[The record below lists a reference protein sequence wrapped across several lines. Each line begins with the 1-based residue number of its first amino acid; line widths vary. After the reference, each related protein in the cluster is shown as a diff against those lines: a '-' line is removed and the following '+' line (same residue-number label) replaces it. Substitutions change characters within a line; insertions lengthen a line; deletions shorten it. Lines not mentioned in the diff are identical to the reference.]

1 MIDVLTRGAAAGAV
15 ATAAMSALM
24 LAAGRSGLVGR
35 QPPEAIVRQA
45 GALAAAEPRGRRAD
59 ALAVVAHLGF
69 GAGTGAAYAL
79 LPRGS
84 RPVLRGAVVGE
95 AVYAVSYAGWVP
107 ALGALPHATR
117 DRATRQAVM
126 VAAHVVYGAVLGALD
141 DRWRR

>member
-1 MIDVLTRGAAAGAV
+1 MDALTRGAAAGTV

-24 LAAGRSGLVGR
+24 LAAGRVGLVGR
-35 QPPEAIVRQA
+35 QPPEAIVRRA
-45 GALAAAEPRGRRAD
+45 GALTAAEPRGRLAD

-79 LPRGS
+79 LPRPAH
-84 RPVLRGAVVGE
+84 PVLRGMAVGE

-117 DRATRQAVM
+117 DRTTRQAVM
-126 VAAHVVYGAVLGALD
+126 VTAHLVYGAVLGVLD